1 LILHSVCRLTKK
13 ANKQQILQGLTCAL
27 DKPLEAATT
36 ENAPYKTDN
45 EERVSDHCEE
55 RGGSKNCTLEML
67 GHI

>member
-1 LILHSVCRLTKK
+1 LQTHKK
-13 ANKQQILQGLTCAL
+13 ANKQQIPQGLTCAL
-27 DKPLEAATT
+27 DKPLEAATA